1 MTVPQRHLTLFDA
14 VCIIVGVIIGAGIFE
29 IAPRVASATNS
40 TLGVVGFWV
49 LGGFLSLCGAL
60 CYAELATAYPRAG
73 GDYEYL
79 TRAYGPRAGF
89 LFGWF
94 LVTLIRPG
102 DIALLALVFARY
114 ALAIAPDLFDPAY
127 NWFWYRAIAIVGV
140 LGLTYVNVLGVRQ
153 GKRVQNS
160 LTTIKVLSVLAVV
173 LLAFIGTR
181 QVTRP
186 APVPDSSAP
195 PEVSSSIGDDVS
207 EESNGRGSTPAAV
220 VPTPLENHT
229 ASTVEGTGEEGGA
242 EQSREEEGEQEELA
256 EGERD
261 GSGAEP
267 ATVAVGATFGL
278 ALILVLFSYGG
289 WNEMAFLAAEMEHP
303 ERNILRGLVIGACG
317 VMAIYVLMNLSFVYA
332 LGLDGLSA
340 SEAVAVDAVAGALPT
355 VGQSLISAAICISA
369 LGAVSGLIFAG
380 SRIAYA
386 LGQDYPLF
394 SFLGKW
400 HPGSETPM
408 RSLIFQATITSA
420 MILVLGDFL
429 DTLIYTSAA
438 VYCFFLATCVS
449 VIVLRWKDPHV
460 PRPYRVVGYPFTV
473 IIFGGACLF
482 LLYSAI
488 TYKPQHGVA
497 LLGMLLLGCL
507 VYMTQGVPKRL
518 LPTEN
523 PANESP
529 RLLPFEQRDTLEPH
543 PERPDER
550 HEPPRENRPGT
561 SSSDEP
567 SHG

>member
-1 MTVPQRHLTLFDA
+1 MSVPQRHLTLFDA
-14 VCIIVGVIIGAGIFE
+14 VCIIVGVIIGAGVFE
-29 IAPRVASATNS
+29 CAPNVASAAGS

-114 ALAIAPDLFDPAY
+114 AVAIAPEYFDPAHH
-127 NWFWYRAIAIVGV
+127 WISYRALAIGGV
-140 LGLTYVNVLGVRQ
+140 LALTYVNVLGVRQ

-160 LTTIKVLSVLAVV
+160 LTTIKVLSILAVV

-186 APVPDSSAP
+186 APSPSLSPAP
-195 PEVSSSIGDDVS
+195 SPEI
-207 EESNGRGSTPAAV
+207 
-220 VPTPLENHT
+220 PLESSE
-229 ASTVEGTGEEGGA
+229 AM
-242 EQSREEEGEQEELA
+242 EELEELDEPEA
-256 EGERD
+256 TSPIADEGVDE
-261 GSGAEP
+261 AT
-267 ATVAVGATFGL
+267 TVAVGVTFGL
-278 ALILVLFSYGG
+278 ALIFVLFSYGG

-317 VMAIYVLMNLSFVYA
+317 VMSIYVLMNLSFVYA
-332 LGLDGLSA
+332 LGLEGLSS

-355 VGQSLISAAICISA
+355 LGQSLISAAICISA

-400 HPGSETPM
+400 HPRSETPM

-438 VYCFFLATCVS
+438 VYCFFLATCFS

-488 TYKPQHGVA
+488 TYRPQHGVA
-497 LLGMLLLGCL
+497 LLGMLVLGCL

-523 PANESP
+523 PANEPKPNEPKPNKANEATRNEPAQNEPTRSESTQSESP
-529 RLLPFEQRDTLEPH
+529 D
-543 PERPDER
+543 
-550 HEPPRENRPGT
+550 PPN
-561 SSSDEP
+561 
-567 SHG
+567 HG